1 MEIVLDKI
9 TKNYKGVLA
18 VDRISLKFKQGELI
32 ALLGPSGCGKTTL
45 LRIIAGLISHDEGE
59 IYFNGKNISDWSAQK
74 RNAAMVFQNY
84 ALFPHLSVEQNI
96 AYGLKVRKLSK
107 NQIHNKVQSVLK
119 RVELDGYGKRRIHEL
134 SGGQKQR
141 VALARA
147 LVVEPNILLFDE
159 PLSNLDEKLRV
170 SMRQEIKKIQ
180 REIGITSVYVTHDQG
195 EALAIAD
202 RIVVMNKGKIQQIAK
217 PDELYYRPSN
227 SFVANF
233 VGKANLIDC
242 TLEKRNNDKAII
254 NLLGKK
260 LEIDIVKEFK
270 EDNVTVLIRPEEIS
284 VMDSSTGV
292 KAIVKWK
299 ENLGIINR
307 YRVEVEGQ
315 EIVVDVFNRRNYE
328 SLEPG
333 DTVNIDFDN
342 DAVYILYD

>member
-1 MEIVLDKI
+1 MEIVLDNI
-9 TKNYKGVLA
+9 TKKYQDVVA
-18 VDRISLKFKQGELI
+18 VDKISLEFKQGELI

-45 LRIIAGLISHDEGE
+45 LRIIAGLISHDEGK
-59 IYFNGKNISDWSAQK
+59 IYFNGKDISNWSAQK

-84 ALFPHLSVEQNI
+84 ALFPHLSVEQNVG
-96 AYGLKVRKLSK
+96 YGLKVKKLPK
-107 NQIHNKVQSVLK
+107 GQIHDKVKSVLE
-119 RVELDGYGKRRIHEL
+119 RVELDGYEKRRIHEL

-217 PDELYYRPSN
+217 PDELYYRPAN

-242 TLEKRNNDKAII
+242 TLEKRKNNKAVID
-254 NLLGKK
+254 LFGKK
-260 LEIDIVKEFK
+260 FEIDIAKDFQGDK
-270 EDNVTVLIRPEEIS
+270 ITVLLRPEEIRI
-284 VMDSSTGV
+284 MDSSTGV
-292 KAIVKWK
+292 KALVKWK

-307 YRVEVEGQ
+307 YKVEALGR
-315 EIVVDVFNRRNYE
+315 EIAMDVFNRRNYK

-333 DTVNIDFDN
+333 DNVNIDFDN

>member
-1 MEIVLDKI
+1 MEIVLENI
-9 TKNYKGVLA
+9 TKKYRDVVA
-18 VDRISLKFKQGELI
+18 VDGVSLELKQGELI

-45 LRIIAGLISHDEGE
+45 LRVIAGLISQDIGK
-59 IYFNGKNISDWSAQK
+59 IYFDGKDISKWSAQK
-74 RNAAMVFQNY
+74 RNSTMVFQNY
-84 ALFPHLSVEQNI
+84 ALFPHLSVEENI

-107 NQIHNKVQSVLK
+107 SQITSRIKAVLR
-119 RVELDGYGKRRIHEL
+119 RVELEGYEKRYIQEL

-202 RIVVMNKGKIQQIAK
+202 RIVVMNKGKIQQIAE
-217 PDELYYRPSN
+217 PDELYYRPAN

-242 TLEKRNNDKAII
+242 ILERRKNNKAVI
-254 NLLGKK
+254 NLLGKIF
-260 LEIDIVKEFK
+260 EIDIANDFK
-270 EDNVTVLIRPEEIS
+270 GDRITVLLRPEEIKII
-284 VMDSSTGV
+284 DSNTGV
-292 KAIVKWK
+292 IALVKWK

-307 YRVEVEGQ
+307 YKLEALGHK
-315 EIVVDVFNRRNYE
+315 ILVDVLNSRNYK

-333 DTVNIDFDN
+333 DTVNIDFN
-342 DAVYILYD
+342 DEGIYVLYD